1 MAGITLHA
9 GNRMEPLAEALS
21 GVVAAP
27 LADPFA
33 VERIIVPNRGVGRWL
48 SLYLAEKRSVFT
60 NFSFLSP
67 DGFFEEAKAALFPGE
82 PRQEYFSPEV
92 MTWRLMRKIG
102 ELQSGPSFAEVRG
115 YTRAGE
121 TGAGDELF
129 RRLQLSGKLA
139 QLFELYQVFRIGKL
153 KEWEADPGGDWQGE
167 LWRELAREY
176 PGGDKASRFLRL
188 ANLPDGFVPPPGA
201 LPERVSLFGTA
212 LLAPVRLQILISLS
226 RFMRVDLFILNPSRA
241 YWGDIV
247 SGKEMAKLAAK
258 TGISP
263 EELGM
268 ERGHPLLASL
278 GKPGREFFES
288 ALSLGLEAE
297 EYFRKPSGDSL
308 LAMIQGDILDL
319 ADPTV
324 AGEKRVLPEED
335 NSIDIRSCHGPV
347 REVETLH
354 DYLLGLFE
362 KTEGLEPRDILVAAT
377 DIETYAPIIEAVFG
391 GERDPGRRIPYT
403 IADRSARSGGKLAG
417 IFLRFLEL
425 PSGRFTVS
433 EVVEILETEEVMKR
447 WGFEAGDLELIKG
460 WIEATRIRWGRDAL
474 HREKELSFAYEEN
487 SWRAAFDRLLL
498 GYAMGGGREE
508 FRGILPSGE
517 IEGSESRTLG
527 RLIEFCEF
535 LFTCG
540 DSFSVPK
547 TLSEWSAA
555 LLDSF
560 GNLLE
565 AGEEELGEERT
576 IRQAIGKLAELESL
590 SGFAGPVDLRSV
602 RTLLTKNF
610 EESGSG
616 GGYLR
621 GRVTFSALRPF
632 RSLPFRVIALLG
644 MNDTVFPRAERRQ
657 GFDLL
662 AKERLPQDPS
672 MREEDRYL
680 FLELLLSARDN
691 LYVSYCGQSPQ
702 DNSER
707 QPSVV
712 VSELVDAVEEG
723 FRLPREG
730 KVREKLVRRE
740 RLQGFSPSYF
750 EDGAFRSYSRE
761 NFEGA
766 KALAGERKAPA
777 SFLPSPLPDPGPEWR
792 IASPASFT
800 KFFLNPAGFFM
811 TGRLGLRFLRPEEGL
826 EDRETF
832 ALSGLE
838 NYKLIGEMVEARL
851 RCEVRPGELSHLRKR
866 GFLPPGSAGEGVYC
880 ELLESAALLT
890 AKVSERMGGALPST
904 LEVSVRAGEIEISGP
919 LSGVTPGGL
928 LLYRPGKLRDKDIVE
943 GWVRHLLWNAADT
956 AAAPKRTFFTARD
969 KEISFRP
976 VDGAQALLDSLG
988 ALFLRGGM
996 EPLHL
1001 FPSTSLE
1008 YAKKVR
1014 KGETPEKSFK
1024 AALEKWEG
1032 KEQTSGEG
1040 LDPYMQRCFGETGPF
1055 AGDFAAIAETFFFP
1069 LLDHMEKP

>member
-1 MAGITLHA
+1 
-9 GNRMEPLAEALS
+9 MEPLAEALS
-21 GVVAAP
+21 EVVFAP

-33 VERIIVPNRGVGRWL
+33 VERIIVPNRGVARWL
-48 SLYLAEKRSVFT
+48 SLYLADQRSVFT
-60 NFSFLSP
+60 NFSFPNP
-67 DGFFEEAKAALFPGE
+67 DGFFEEVEKALFPGE
-82 PRQEYFSPEV
+82 GRREYFSPEV
-92 MTWRLMRKIG
+92 MTWRLIGKIG

-115 YTRAGE
+115 YTRAGAAD
-121 TGAGDELF
+121 AGEELW

-139 QLFELYQVFRIGKL
+139 QLFELYQVFRIGQL
-153 KEWEADPGGDWQGE
+153 KEWENRPGGSWQGE

-176 PGGDKASRFLRL
+176 PGLDKASRFLRL
-188 ANLPDGFVPPPGA
+188 ANLPDGFVPPPGG

-212 LLAPVRLQILISLS
+212 LLAPIRLQILISLS
-226 RFMRVDLFILNPSRA
+226 RFMRVDLFILNPSRV

-247 SGKEMAKLAAK
+247 SGKEIAKLAAK
-258 TGISP
+258 TGVSP

-278 GKPGREFFES
+278 GRPGREFFES
-288 ALSLGLEAE
+288 ALALGLEAK
-297 EYFRKPSGDSL
+297 EYFQRPEGGSL
-308 LAMIQGDILDL
+308 LASMQADILDL
-319 ADPTV
+319 ADPSGG
-324 AGEKRVLPEED
+324 GEKRVLAEED
-335 NSIDIRSCHGPV
+335 DSIDIRSCHGPV

-362 KTEGLEPRDILVAAT
+362 RSEGLEPRDILVAVT

-391 GERDPGRRIPYT
+391 GERESGRRIPYT

-417 IFLRFLEL
+417 TFLRFLEL

-433 EVVEILETEEVMKR
+433 EVVELLETEEVMKR
-447 WGFEAGDLELIKG
+447 WGFEAGDLELVKG
-460 WIEATRIRWGRDAL
+460 WIEATRIRWGRDAA
-474 HREKELSFAYEEN
+474 HREKEVAFAYEEN

-498 GYAMGGGREE
+498 GYAMGGAREE
-508 FRGILPSGE
+508 FQGILPCGE
-517 IEGSESRTLG
+517 VEGSDSRTLG

-535 LFTCG
+535 LFSSG
-540 DSFSVPK
+540 DLFSAPK
-547 TLSEWSAA
+547 SLSGWSEA

-560 GNLLE
+560 GNLLQ

-576 IRQAIGKLAELESL
+576 IRQAIRDLAGLETL
-590 SGFAGPVDLRSV
+590 SGFVGKVDLRSV
-602 RTLLTKNF
+602 RALLASSF

-621 GRVTFSALRPF
+621 GRVTFGALRPF

-662 AKERLPQDPS
+662 SKERLPQDPS

-691 LYVSYCGQSPQ
+691 LYISYCGQSPQ

-712 VSELVDAVEEG
+712 VSELLDAVEEG
-723 FRLPREG
+723 FRLPGEG
-730 KVREKLVRRE
+730 KVRERLVRRE

-750 EDGAFRSYSRE
+750 EDGAFRSYSRD

-766 KALAGERKAPA
+766 KALAGERKTPAPFIA
-777 SFLPSPLPDPGPEWR
+777 SPLPDPGPEWR
-792 IASPASFT
+792 AASPASFER
-800 KFFLNPAGFFM
+800 FFRNPAGFFM
-811 TGRLGLRFLRPEEGL
+811 TKRLGLRFRSAEGAQ

-832 ALSGLE
+832 ALSGLD
-838 NYKLIGEMVEARL
+838 NYLLIGEMVESRL
-851 RCEVRPGELSHLRKR
+851 RCEVHPEEFSHLRKR
-866 GFLPPGSAGEGVYC
+866 GFLPPGSAGEGTYC
-880 ELLESAALLT
+880 ELLESAASLS

-904 LEVSVRAGEIEISGP
+904 VEVTARAGEIEISGP
-919 LSGVTPGGL
+919 LQGVAGGGL
-928 LLYRPGKLRDKDIVE
+928 LLYRPGKLRDLDIVAA
-943 GWVRHLLWNAADT
+943 WVRHLVYNAAV
-956 AAAPKRTFFTARD
+956 APVRTFFTARD
-969 KEISFRP
+969 KELSFRP
-976 VDGAQALLDSLG
+976 ADSAQALLDTLG
-988 ALFLRGGM
+988 ALFLRGGC
-996 EPLHL
+996 EPLPL

-1008 YAKKVR
+1008 YAKRVR
-1014 KGETPEKSFK
+1014 KEGDHEN
-1024 AALEKWEG
+1024 ALEEALKKWAG
-1032 KEQTSGEG
+1032 NDRSPGEG

-1055 AGDFAAIAETFFFP
+1055 GGDFAAIAESFFLP